1 MKEWWNIPSEDIDM
15 VDDNDASSKVSLAE
29 IIKRHEVQSN
39 NEKMASRKKS
49 IKFTVTPPNR
59 YLSNDEDSLGGERIM
74 QIKILDVLYNQN
86 ICNLVYLQDIT
97 SVVLEETTNSLN
109 QNFGGGGV
117 NSSDSR
123 EMQRST

>member
-1 MKEWWNIPSEDIDM
+1 M
-15 VDDNDASSKVSLAE
+15 DASSKVSLAE

-39 NEKMASRKKS
+39 SEKMASRKKS
-49 IKFTVTPPNR
+49 TKFTVTPPNR

-117 NSSDSR
+117 NSNDSR
-123 EMQRST
+123 EVQRST